1 MLLNTNSLVIAQNSQ
16 SNEDLELKYS
26 SYLGGEGSE
35 RNANFILDDDK
46 NIYIA
51 GYSYF
56 RQTGSDFPVTDNAYN
71 KTRSSDGTA
80 LYVAKISPDG
90 MNLIFSTWI
99 GGVGTISETI
109 PFSPRIILDE
119 DNNIVVVGH
128 IEESNKFDFPIT
140 ENALNSSHNGNQ
152 DIFIIKLSNDG
163 KTLLYSTV
171 FGGSSYDLVWDIALD
186 NSGILFISG
195 STTSSD
201 FPITT
206 DAYDKTLNKFDVFF
220 TKLSNLGTGFE
231 VKYSTFL
238 GGSGEEGPSQI
249 EFDSSN
255 NIILTGFTRSND
267 FPITSDAINTAYKN
281 GTDTYPFCE
290 ISPWRKGCIQDI
302 FVSKFSPDGKTLL
315 YSTYIGGGSD
325 DKSHDMKLD
334 SSNNIVITGVTNSI
348 DFFVTESSTKYSSN
362 TDYDAFLLK
371 LSANG
376 STYLFSTY
384 IGGSSDDEA
393 WSLALDPSNNI
404 YITGYTG
411 SNNFPTTQDLVDN
424 FLGENGFISI
434 YSAENELLS
443 SVTIGGSSVEFLN
456 QIYIDN
462 EGTIIV
468 IGDTLSDDFPTT
480 SDCYSCDLGGRR
492 DLILFKL
499 NWVSKDPVA
508 SSFPLEIFLLTLLS
522 IPILS
527 RIKRRRV

>member
-1 MLLNTNSLVIAQNSQ
+1 MISMLLNTNSLVIAQNSQ

-249 EFDSSN
+249 E
-255 NIILTGFTRSND
+255 
-267 FPITSDAINTAYKN
+267 
-281 GTDTYPFCE
+281 
-290 ISPWRKGCIQDI
+290 
-302 FVSKFSPDGKTLL
+302 
-315 YSTYIGGGSD
+315 
-325 DKSHDMKLD
+325 
-334 SSNNIVITGVTNSI
+334 
-348 DFFVTESSTKYSSN
+348 
-362 TDYDAFLLK
+362 
-371 LSANG
+371 
-376 STYLFSTY
+376 
-384 IGGSSDDEA
+384 
-393 WSLALDPSNNI
+393 
-404 YITGYTG
+404 
-411 SNNFPTTQDLVDN
+411 
-424 FLGENGFISI
+424 
-434 YSAENELLS
+434 
-443 SVTIGGSSVEFLN
+443 
-456 QIYIDN
+456 
-462 EGTIIV
+462 
-468 IGDTLSDDFPTT
+468 
-480 SDCYSCDLGGRR
+480 
-492 DLILFKL
+492 
-499 NWVSKDPVA
+499 
-508 SSFPLEIFLLTLLS
+508 
-522 IPILS
+522 
-527 RIKRRRV
+527 

>member
-1 MLLNTNSLVIAQNSQ
+1 M
-16 SNEDLELKYS
+16 
-26 SYLGGEGSE
+26 
-35 RNANFILDDDK
+35 
-46 NIYIA
+46 
-51 GYSYF
+51 
-56 RQTGSDFPVTDNAYN
+56 
-71 KTRSSDGTA
+71 
-80 LYVAKISPDG
+80 
-90 MNLIFSTWI
+90 
-99 GGVGTISETI
+99 
-109 PFSPRIILDE
+109 
-119 DNNIVVVGH
+119 
-128 IEESNKFDFPIT
+128 
-140 ENALNSSHNGNQ
+140 
-152 DIFIIKLSNDG
+152 
-163 KTLLYSTV
+163 
-171 FGGSSYDLVWDIALD
+171 
-186 NSGILFISG
+186 
-195 STTSSD
+195 
-201 FPITT
+201 
-206 DAYDKTLNKFDVFF
+206 
-220 TKLSNLGTGFE
+220 
-231 VKYSTFL
+231 
-238 GGSGEEGPSQI
+238 
-249 EFDSSN
+249 
-255 NIILTGFTRSND
+255 
-267 FPITSDAINTAYKN
+267 
-281 GTDTYPFCE
+281 
-290 ISPWRKGCIQDI
+290 
-302 FVSKFSPDGKTLL
+302 L